1 METILYIED
10 NEVNIDIVQ
19 RMLTREGY
27 TIHVAQT
34 GSEGIELAGELI
46 PDLIIVDLHLP
57 GMNGYEI
64 TRHLKAMDSL
74 ADVKVMMLT
83 ADIYAREEGEEVG
96 IDAYMNKPIR
106 RKTFLSKLEEIF
118 GKEHSL

>member
-27 TIHVAQT
+27 IIHVAQT
-34 GSEGIELAGELI
+34 GTQGIELAGEII

-106 RKTFLSKLEEIF
+106 RKTFLNKLDEIF